1 MNKSKNTFLK
11 SKMNKD
17 VDARILPNNEYR
29 NAVNVQVNKSEG
41 SNVGSLEN
49 VLGNAKAADVG
60 AHLQAPGVVCI
71 GTLED
76 ESTGITYL
84 FFTNYTDPKPLQFT
98 YSFSNKSYIVSF
110 NSSNNELVTL
120 VEGPFLNFSTTNPV
134 YASNIVENLLFWTDN
149 RNQPRKINVDLANNN
164 PNQSPSYYKTEDQIS
179 VAKYNPYDCI
189 EMYAQSRLSTSAT
202 TLYEST
208 MKDVSSK
215 NLPNGGNGELN
226 ISVNGGT
233 QIIVKNFI
241 GDIQV
246 DQATTYDSGSSVSYV
261 DASGI
266 VQPIT
271 GALVSAASYDAGLS
285 LWTIDILELFS
296 QI

>member
-17 VDARILPNNEYR
+17 IDARILPNNEYR

-49 VLGNAKAADVG
+49 VLGNAKAVDVG
-60 AHLQAPGVVCI
+60 AHLNAPDVVCI

-120 VEGPFLNFSTTNPV
+120 VEGSFLNFSTTHLV

-164 PNQSPSYYKTEDQIS
+164 PINPQLTTQQKI
-179 VAKYNPYDCI
+179 KY
-189 EMYAQSRLSTSAT
+189 Q
-202 TLYEST
+202 
-208 MKDVSSK
+208 
-215 NLPNGGNGELN
+215 
-226 ISVNGGT
+226 
-233 QIIVKNFI
+233 
-241 GDIQV
+241 
-246 DQATTYDSGSSVSYV
+246 
-261 DASGI
+261 
-266 VQPIT
+266 
-271 GALVSAASYDAGLS
+271 
-285 LWTIDILELFS
+285 
-296 QI
+296 